1 MDNKI
6 DLNDLLREKREL
18 DSFLSTI
25 AKDQASPSVPVKETV
40 QTKESSSPSVL
51 ENKSVLT
58 DSDRAA
64 AGLTIEKPGIMPEDL
79 SGRLPV
85 RINRIPRASMHSFPE
100 RMMLFR

>member
-40 QTKESSSPSVL
+40 QTKESSSPSVS
-51 ENKSVLT
+51 ENKSVLK
-58 DSDRAA
+58 DSDRA

-79 SGRLPV
+79 FKPTAG
-85 RINRIPRASMHSFPE
+85 
-100 RMMLFR
+100 